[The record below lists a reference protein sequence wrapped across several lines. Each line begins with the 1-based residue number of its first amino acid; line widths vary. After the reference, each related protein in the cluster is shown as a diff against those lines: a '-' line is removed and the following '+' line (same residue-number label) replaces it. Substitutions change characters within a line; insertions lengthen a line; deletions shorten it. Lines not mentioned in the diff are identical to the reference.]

1 MEAVAA
7 VRTLHSTVTA
17 EEVTTHAE
25 TEAVALVVAEELV
38 GRHRGHPGQAGAV
51 PVVVDL
57 ALRLLQVSN
66 EGESVIVS
74 RVHHPLHVTTTLEWI
89 LRHQERRFLCK
100 IMEIINTAS
109 NIKITKEKNFRSIHP
124 NHILSINDGNLIS
137 CCSFYKYT
145 FSTTISTIQ
154 CFRDWTVSNQI

>member
-1 MEAVAA
+1 MGLVLTQELLAGH
-7 VRTLHSTVTA
+7 LHHPR
-17 EEVTTHAE
+17 HAG
-25 TEAVALVVAEELV
+25 V
-38 GRHRGHPGQAGAV
+38 V
-51 PVVVDL
+51 PVVVHL

-109 NIKITKEKNFRSIHP
+109 NIKITKEQNFGSIHP